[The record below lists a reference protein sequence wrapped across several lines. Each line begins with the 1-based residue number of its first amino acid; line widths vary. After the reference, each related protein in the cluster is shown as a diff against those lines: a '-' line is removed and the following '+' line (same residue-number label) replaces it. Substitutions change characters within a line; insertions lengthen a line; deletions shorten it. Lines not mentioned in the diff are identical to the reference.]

1 MNIINYE
8 NKEMT
13 LQTEIERE
21 SYDNQKT
28 TTFAKKN
35 LKLLIIKVITELW
48 ISVIIQI
55 KVWKEFEIKT
65 YMNIT
70 ICTFR
75 AINYC

>member
-1 MNIINYE
+1 MFDNRKHKHDHYRGKDCIKKFYKNLKEHAMNIINYE

-35 LKLLIIKVITELW
+35 LKLLIIKVITEL
-48 ISVIIQI
+48 
-55 KVWKEFEIKT
+55 
-65 YMNIT
+65 
-70 ICTFR
+70 
-75 AINYC
+75 

>member
-28 TTFAKKN
+28 TTFAKNN
-35 LKLLIIKVITELW
+35 LKLLIIKVITEL
-48 ISVIIQI
+48 
-55 KVWKEFEIKT
+55 
-65 YMNIT
+65 
-70 ICTFR
+70 
-75 AINYC
+75 

>member
-28 TTFAKKN
+28 TFAKKN
-35 LKLLIIKVITELW
+35 LKLLIIKVITEL
-48 ISVIIQI
+48 
-55 KVWKEFEIKT
+55 
-65 YMNIT
+65 
-70 ICTFR
+70 
-75 AINYC
+75 